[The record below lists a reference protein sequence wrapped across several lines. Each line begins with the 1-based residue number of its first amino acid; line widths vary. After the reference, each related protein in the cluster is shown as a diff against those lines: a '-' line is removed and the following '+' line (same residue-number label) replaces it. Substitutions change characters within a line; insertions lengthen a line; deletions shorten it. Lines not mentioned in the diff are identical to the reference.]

1 MKGSLNTVNNIIR
14 LERRTLP
21 LRFIQYL
28 WELLLKSLLRAI
40 PDCYFPTLITPVSF
54 THLFPMHLFSN
65 SWKHQ
70 KTLLDYCV
78 TDICI
83 WQTKKKRTVLSNI
96 CRSVFCL
103 TKTTTVVTWQ
113 DEYFE
118 EIIILN
124 SLTTKKQICK
134 AWLTLM
140 KLLFFVPFTF
150 MQLNLICSSW
160 TVFY

>member
-1 MKGSLNTVNNIIR
+1 MRASFEIAFKSKPRLILSNTYYSSIFHPFVTNARFLYPLKTSENFMVFWCFKGV
-14 LERRTLP
+14 
-21 LRFIQYL
+21 
-28 WELLLKSLLRAI
+28 
-40 PDCYFPTLITPVSF
+40 
-54 THLFPMHLFSN
+54 
-65 SWKHQ
+65 Q
-70 KTLLDYCV
+70 KRCIGNKWVLTKNCDYVDYCV
-78 TDICI
+78 TDTCI

-96 CRSVFCL
+96 CRSIFCL

>member
-1 MKGSLNTVNNIIR
+1 MRSSFEITFKINPRLILSNTYYSSIFHPFVSNAPFLYPLKTSENFMVFWCFKGVKKRCIGNKWVLTKNCDYV
-14 LERRTLP
+14 
-21 LRFIQYL
+21 
-28 WELLLKSLLRAI
+28 
-40 PDCYFPTLITPVSF
+40 
-54 THLFPMHLFSN
+54 
-65 SWKHQ
+65 
-70 KTLLDYCV
+70 DYCV

-96 CRSVFCL
+96 CRSIFCL
-103 TKTTTVVTWQ
+103 TKTTIVVTWQ

-118 EIIILN
+118 EIIISN

-134 AWLTLM
+134 AWLMLM